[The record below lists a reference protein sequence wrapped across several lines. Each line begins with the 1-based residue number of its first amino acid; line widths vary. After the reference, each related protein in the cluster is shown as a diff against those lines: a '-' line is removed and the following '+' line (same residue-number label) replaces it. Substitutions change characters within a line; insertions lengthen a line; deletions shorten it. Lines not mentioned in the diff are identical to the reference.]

1 MKFQLSGLFMM
12 IAVSVAGCGS
22 SDIDAQAVQSLSPPV
37 PLGQDISSLSP
48 AETAMMVSMS
58 PGGEADPNLGQ

>member
-1 MKFQLSGLFMM
+1 MKLQWSALFMI

-22 SDIDAQAVQSLSPPV
+22 REVDAQVEQALSPPV
-37 PLGQDISSLSP
+37 PLGTENGSLSP
-48 AETAMMVSMS
+48 AETTMLESMG